1 MGGIQG
7 HIDLEGDPHNS
18 SCALEEYTEI
28 SQGQKIEVVWRRWPS
43 EFSHDQGL
51 RGYRVSRNSVEFA
64 SMPKGSVTLTC
75 NPHPK
80 EPGLKEFCH
89 NRLEFHINTT
99 HITLKMS
106 TLSSNFSVTL
116 TYIFKGAIESSRNC
130 DFQDKKMI
138 TVLPEISTASTRL
151 SVQTSTGVMAGQ
163 GYKTSNKSIATAT
176 PTPGVMAGQVN
187 KTTNRSVATV
197 TPTVGDSTKLQHVIG
212 TCNQK
217 GGDIA
222 KGVAVPVA
230 VVLVL
235 IALSLLFLCF
245 RRRCQSQRQSG
256 AAKDVEG
263 LETEV

>member
-1 MGGIQG
+1 M
-7 HIDLEGDPHNS
+7 
-18 SCALEEYTEI
+18 
-28 SQGQKIEVVWRRWPS
+28 VV
-43 EFSHDQGL
+43 
-51 RGYRVSRNSVEFA
+51 V
-64 SMPKGSVTLTC
+64 
-75 NPHPK
+75 
-80 EPGLKEFCH
+80 
-89 NRLEFHINTT
+89 
-99 HITLKMS
+99 
-106 TLSSNFSVTL
+106 
-116 TYIFKGAIESSRNC
+116 
-130 DFQDKKMI
+130 DFFL

-163 GYKTSNKSIATAT
+163 GNKTSNKSIATAT

-230 VVLVL
+230 VVLLL